1 MSQVPTAR
9 SHLLLA
15 DTPNAVGW
23 ARRHT
28 RDVLSRWQVPPDLI
42 DSVLLVVS
50 ELATNAVRHP
60 GTKQP
65 EKLTSAVLSKVQTF
79 ALDLQLRGQ
88 AVVVQVAD
96 HDPRPP
102 VLQQVGEEA
111 EGGRGIFLVEH
122 MSSQWGHY
130 QPPGGG
136 KVVWAKLRLGIQKL
150 AAQSVTA
157 APRAASNRAGRPR
170 PFKPITDE
178 QLAVDDPQL
187 MGRVLVGLRGL

>member
-60 GTKQP
+60 AAKQP

-79 ALDLQLRGQ
+79 ALDLQLHGR

-96 HDPRPP
+96 HDPQPP
-102 VLQQVGEEA
+102 VLQHVGEEA

-122 MSSQWGHY
+122 MSSRWGHY

-136 KVVWAKLRLGIQKL
+136 KVVWAELRLGMQKL
-150 AAQSVTA
+150 AAPSVTVA
-157 APRAASNRAGRPR
+157 LRPTSNRTGRPR